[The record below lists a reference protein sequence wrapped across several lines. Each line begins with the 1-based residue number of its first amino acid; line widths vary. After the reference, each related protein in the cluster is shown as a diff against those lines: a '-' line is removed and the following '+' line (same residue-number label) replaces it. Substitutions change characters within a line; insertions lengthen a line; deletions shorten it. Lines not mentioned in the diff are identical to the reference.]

1 MKKAKRFD
9 CVQMKNDIQ
18 AGMRHKYR
26 GMTDAEIQADIE
38 QQLATSDSPVAKLW
52 RQVARETEPAKVAE
66 APAKYIT
73 RRGSRRQHINHH

>member
-18 AGMRHKYR
+18 AAMLRKYR
-26 GMTDAEIQADIE
+26 GMTDDEIQADIE
-38 QQLATSDSPVAKLW
+38 RQLATSDSPVAKLW
-52 RQVARETEPAKVAE
+52 RQAVAQAEPAKVAE

-73 RRGSRRQHINHH
+73 RRRK